1 MSRHTKHSAASDG
14 ASRLE
19 SEVARTTLAVI
30 AIGGLIVASFWILR
44 PFLGAA
50 LWAAMIVS
58 ATWPILIAVQHHVRH
73 SRAIAVVIMTAGLL
87 LLVVIP
93 TALAVG
99 AIFENADQLA
109 TFARNLASMPRPDAP
124 AWLGQIPLVGGDAQD
139 LWTRVA
145 GSGASELAEHVTPY
159 AGTLSKWL
167 IGQLGTM
174 GLVVLHFLMTVALAA
189 IFYWRGEAAA
199 EMCLLFGRRLAGD
212 HGEAS
217 VHLAAKATRSVALGV
232 GVTALVQ
239 AVLGAIA
246 LAIAGVPL
254 APLLGAAIFVSC
266 IVQIGAGLILIPAV
280 VWLYWTGHSGTATFL
295 LVCTIVVIT
304 LDNVLRPILIMRGGR
319 LPLLV
324 ILFGVV
330 GGILAF
336 GLVGLFVGPIVLGV
350 AWTLLHAWIHHSRP
364 VTDAMPEN

>member
-1 MSRHTKHSAASDG
+1 MSSRSKNPSTTGAAQQVEREI
-14 ASRLE
+14 AQ
-19 SEVARTTLAVI
+19 TTLGVI

-58 ATWPILIAVQHHVRH
+58 ATWPILIAVQHRLRN
-73 SRAIAVVIMTAGLL
+73 SRALAVVVMTAGLL

-93 TALAVG
+93 TAFAVG

-109 TFARNLASMPRPDAP
+109 TFARNLATMPRPDPP
-124 AWLGQIPLVGGDAQD
+124 AWLGQIPLVGHDAVD
-139 LWTRVA
+139 LWDRIA
-145 GSGASELAEHVTPY
+145 GSGPTELAEHVTPY
-159 AGTLSKWL
+159 AGSLSKWL

-189 IFYWRGEAAA
+189 IFYWRGEMAAD
-199 EMCLLFGRRLAGD
+199 MCLLFGQRLAGE

-217 VHLAAKATRSVALGV
+217 VRLAAKATRSVALGV

-246 LAIAGVPL
+246 LALAGVPL
-254 APLLGAAIFVSC
+254 APLLGAAMFVSC
-266 IVQIGAGLILIPAV
+266 IVQIGAGLILVPAV
-280 VWLYWTGHSGTATFL
+280 VWLYWAGHSGTATFL
-295 LVCTIVVIT
+295 LVSTIIVVS

-319 LPLLV
+319 LPLVV
-324 ILFGVV
+324 ILFGVI

-364 VTDAMPEN
+364 IIDDAP

>member
-1 MSRHTKHSAASDG
+1 MSRRNHHSDPTEG
-14 ASRLE
+14 VPRVE
-19 SEVARTTLAVI
+19 REIARTTLAVI

-58 ATWPILIAVQHHVRH
+58 ATWPILLAVQHRVRN
-73 SRAIAVVIMTAGLL
+73 SRALAVTIMTAGLL
-87 LLVVIP
+87 LLVVVP
-93 TALAVG
+93 TAFSVA

-109 TFARNLASMPRPDAP
+109 TFARNLATMPRPAAP
-124 AWLGQIPLVGGDAQD
+124 SWLSQLPLVGPDAVD
-139 LWTRVA
+139 LWERVA
-145 GSGASELAEHVTPY
+145 GSGPTELAEHVTPY
-159 AGTLSKWL
+159 AGSLSKWL

-199 EMCLLFGRRLAGD
+199 DMCLLFGRRLAGE

-217 VHLAAKATRSVALGV
+217 VKLAAKATRSVALGV

-239 AVLGAIA
+239 AVLSAIA

-254 APLLGAAIFVSC
+254 APLLGAVTFVSC
-266 IVQIGAGLILIPAV
+266 IVQIGAGLVLVPAV
-280 VWLYWTGHSGTATFL
+280 VWLFWAGHSGTGTFL
-295 LVCTIVVIT
+295 LVCTIVIMT

-324 ILFGVV
+324 ILFGVI

-364 VTDAMPEN
+364 IIDETP